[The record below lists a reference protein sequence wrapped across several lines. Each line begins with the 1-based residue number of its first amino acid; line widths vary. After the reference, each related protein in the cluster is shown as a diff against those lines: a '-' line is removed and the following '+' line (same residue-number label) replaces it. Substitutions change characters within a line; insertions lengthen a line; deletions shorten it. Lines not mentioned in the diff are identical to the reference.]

1 MKALVCTLAVL
12 AMTAAASPAMAYV
25 VMVTT
30 SVPAASLTDDAQL
43 KTAVASA
50 IEDVLAHAIRFTPT
64 VVTLEAV
71 RVVGDRVY
79 LLMTIADADGEASL
93 DGMATDGMAT
103 DEPMST
109 EPARKVAPSATY

>member
-1 MKALVCTLAVL
+1 MKALLAALVVL
-12 AMTAAASPAMAYV
+12 ATTAAASPAMAYV

-30 SVPAASLTDDAQL
+30 SVPAASLTDDVQL
-43 KTAVASA
+43 KTVVASA
-50 IEDVLAHAIRFTPT
+50 VEDVLAHAIGFTPT

-93 DGMATDGMAT
+93 DDLST
-103 DEPMST
+103 DEPLST
-109 EPARKVAPSATY
+109 EPARESAPSVTY

>member
-1 MKALVCTLAVL
+1 MKALLVAIVVL
-12 AMTAAASPAMAYV
+12 GMTAAASPARAYV

-30 SVPAASLTDDAQL
+30 SVAVAGLADEAQL

-50 IEDVLAHAIRFTPT
+50 VEDVLAHAIGFTPT

-71 RVVGDRVY
+71 RLVGDRMY
-79 LLMTIADADGEASL
+79 LLMTIADAEGEATIERLS
-93 DGMATDGMAT
+93 T

-109 EPARKVAPSATY
+109 EPARELTPRFTY

>member
-1 MKALVCTLAVL
+1 MKALLVAIVVL
-12 AMTAAASPAMAYV
+12 AMTAAASPARAYV

-30 SVPAASLTDDAQL
+30 SVAVAGLADDAQL

-50 IEDVLAHAIRFTPT
+50 VEDVLAHAIGFTPT

-71 RVVGDRVY
+71 RLVGDRMY
-79 LLMTIADADGEASL
+79 LLMTIADAEGEATIEGLS
-93 DGMATDGMAT
+93 T

-109 EPARKVAPSATY
+109 EPARELTPRFTY

>member
-1 MKALVCTLAVL
+1 MKALLAAIVVL
-12 AMTAAASPAMAYV
+12 VMTAAAGPATAYV

-30 SVPAASLTDDAQL
+30 SVPAANLTDEAQL

-50 IEDVLAHAIRFTPT
+50 VEDVLAHAIGFTPT

-71 RVVGDRVY
+71 RVVGDRMY
-79 LLMTIADADGEASL
+79 LLMTIADAEGEASL
-93 DGMATDGMAT
+93 DGLST

-109 EPARKVAPSATY
+109 EPARASAPSVTY